1 MLNLYCSV
9 SYCKYSKHSALKREV
24 GGGGVG
30 GDKIDKGGGK
40 IDKIR

>member
-1 MLNLYCSV
+1 MWSGEYYFEKLGELWAE
-9 SYCKYSKHSALKREV
+9 KGK

>member
-24 GGGGVG
+24 GGGVG